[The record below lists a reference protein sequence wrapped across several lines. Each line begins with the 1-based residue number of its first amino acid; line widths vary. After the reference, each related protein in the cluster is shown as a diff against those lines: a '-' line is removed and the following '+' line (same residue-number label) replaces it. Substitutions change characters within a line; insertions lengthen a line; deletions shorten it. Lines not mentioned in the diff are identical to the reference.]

1 MGKVQGEV
9 FAGFLGHEG
18 LLHVDAL
25 LGKASV
31 TIKASVVCVV
41 AAAEG
46 EALGSVLAQAGDLEE
61 VFLVQADIVQT
72 QAVSIR
78 RGLWFPTTGLESNKR
93 FKMFGKRY
101 FCKNRIFYR
110 SDQWGYDPCDPYRSD
125 INDPGIVC
133 TKTTRFS
140 VKTYNLR

>member
-1 MGKVQGEV
+1 MSKVQGEV

-41 AAAEG
+41 AAAKG
-46 EALGSVLAQAGDLEE
+46 VALGCILAQAGNLKE
-61 VFLVQADIVQT
+61 VFLVQADIIQA

-78 RGLWFPTTGLESNKR
+78 
-93 FKMFGKRY
+93 
-101 FCKNRIFYR
+101 
-110 SDQWGYDPCDPYRSD
+110 
-125 INDPGIVC
+125 
-133 TKTTRFS
+133 
-140 VKTYNLR
+140 